1 MKDETQLIKEFAI
14 AAKIVDRAEKGL
26 PQDRWIRGDHEMEA
40 FVKCYIN
47 LVDAVGFL
55 KNEIKRKGSESMSI
69 DPENT

>member
-1 MKDETQLIKEFAI
+1 MKDEATLIKEFAI
-14 AAKIVDRAEKGL
+14 AAKVVDRAERGI

-55 KNEIKRKGSESMSI
+55 KKEIRRKGSESMRI

>member
-14 AAKIVDRAEKGL
+14 AAKVVDRAERGL

>member
-1 MKDETQLIKEFAI
+1 MKDEAVLIKEFAI
-14 AAKIVDRAEKGL
+14 AAKVVDRAERGI

-47 LVDAVGFL
+47 LVDAVSFL
-55 KNEIKRKGSESMSI
+55 KEEIRRKGSESMSI

>member
-1 MKDETQLIKEFAI
+1 MVDEGQLILEFAM
-14 AAKIVDRAEKGL
+14 AAKIVDRAESGI

-47 LVDAVGFL
+47 LAAAVEFL
-55 KNEIKRKGSESMSI
+55 KKELRNKGSESMSI

>member
-1 MKDETQLIKEFAI
+1 MKNEAELIKQFSI
-14 AAKIVDRAEKGL
+14 AAKVVDRAERGI

-47 LVDAVGFL
+47 LVDAVNFL
-55 KNEIKRKGSESMSI
+55 KKEIRNKGAESMAI